1 LVGKSGRRRRRR
13 RDTAKNTEDVFEFLR
28 GSFSQKKKKKKKKKE
43 RLSDINYI
51 GCERYIYITPAIY
64 L

>member
-1 LVGKSGRRRRRR
+1 LVGKSGRRRR

-28 GSFSQKKKKKKKKKE
+28 GSYFSQKKKKKKKE

-51 GCERYIYITPAIY
+51 GCERYTYI
-64 L
+64 